1 MTVPQPRV
9 NRRPFWLSFGSLLA
23 SFWLPFGSILAPKM
37 LQYSEV
43 TILHPF
49 LVTFVG
55 VCVLIVVVTCSMMV
69 FPFISSAFPFGMGCI
84 WVCRWPLWRSVWLS
98 LGPFL
103 GPVYVARAAFSCNEL
118 VPPGGTTTLH
128 VARAVPPGGT
138 TTLHK
143 SGSTGTGNE
152 SKLRA

>member
-1 MTVPQPRV
+1 M
-9 NRRPFWLSFGSLLA
+9 RPC
-23 SFWLPFGSILAPKM
+23 
-37 LQYSEV
+37 V
-43 TILHPF
+43 C
-49 LVTFVG
+49 LVCVSFVG

-84 WVCRWPLWRSVWLS
+84 WVCRWPLWGSVWPS
-98 LGPFL
+98 LEPFL

-143 SGSTGTGNE
+143 SGSTGTGNRLPKNINRE
-152 SKLRA
+152 L

>member
-1 MTVPQPRV
+1 MALEIAVSPTL
-9 NRRPFWLSFGSLLA
+9 RPK
-23 SFWLPFGSILAPKM
+23 LAPE
-37 LQYSEV
+37 LGVPGYSGV
-43 TILHPF
+43 VVRPCVC
-49 LVTFVG
+49 LVCVSFVG

-84 WVCRWPLWRSVWLS
+84 WVCRWPLWESVWPS

-143 SGSTGTGNE
+143 SGSTGTGNK